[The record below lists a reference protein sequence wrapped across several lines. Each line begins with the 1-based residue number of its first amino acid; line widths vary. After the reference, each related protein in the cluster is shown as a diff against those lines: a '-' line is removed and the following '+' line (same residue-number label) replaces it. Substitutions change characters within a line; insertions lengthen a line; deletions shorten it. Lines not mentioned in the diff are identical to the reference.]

1 MKKPISILLIILI
14 IGGGF
19 FAFKAG
25 IFDLNSDSYYV
36 KITTDGKVKEV
47 KIDDGSIIKKYDY
60 NFEAFNEKGT
70 KIDITFFATKNLK
83 KDRYLKITPKTTKDN
98 EVNEIKTYEE
108 VSKDKVPSKAL
119 ENLDK

>member
-1 MKKPISILLIILI
+1 MKKPISILLIILVL
-14 IGGGF
+14 GGGF

-25 IFDLNSDSYYV
+25 ILDLNSDAYYV

-47 KIDDGSIIKKYDY
+47 KIVDGSIIKKYDY
-60 NFEAFNEKGT
+60 NFKAYNEKGT
-70 KIDITFFATKNLK
+70 EIDVTFSAVKNLK
-83 KDRYLKITPKTTKDN
+83 KDRYLKISPKTTKDN

-119 ENLDK
+119 SNLDK